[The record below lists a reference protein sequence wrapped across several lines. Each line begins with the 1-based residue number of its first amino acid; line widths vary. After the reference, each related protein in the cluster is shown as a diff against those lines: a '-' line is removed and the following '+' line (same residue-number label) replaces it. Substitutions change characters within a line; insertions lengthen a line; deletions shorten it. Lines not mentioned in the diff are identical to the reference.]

1 MSEDSIFHFNTQCTC
16 TYVLVRF
23 VSFRFDHLPFF
34 FSPDLIAVSSDNDN
48 WFHYNVKFKRKLN
61 VKNAIIIIKHKWFS
75 SDSRWINT
83 YPTIRWRQIKEKK
96 FTQKNSTILLSDCF
110 DFISSFRKH
119 RMVPEFGKRCTNRHK
134 IAILHIP
141 IQPPIQACMNRTKD
155 EKRCTNSRL
164 HMNIHDKTLRLHIKC
179 RCLHLAKVKFSSSFT
194 HIKIHRTISD
204 YILSKFVELKV
215 CTTHFCQSQLL
226 VVLLFFS
233 CFAMKNFASFRM
245 FQFLRWIWLLLSK
258 LSSFR
263 VTFEI
268 EIIYWAACSFFH
280 FRSTFYCCHF

>member
-1 MSEDSIFHFNTQCTC
+1 MIF
-16 TYVLVRF
+16 
-23 VSFRFDHLPFF
+23 FRFTLNKHI
-34 FSPDLIAVSSDNDN
+34 SNN
-48 WFHYNVKFKRKLN
+48 KVKANKG
-61 VKNAIIIIKHKWFS
+61 
-75 SDSRWINT
+75 
-83 YPTIRWRQIKEKK
+83 KEIH
-96 FTQKNSTILLSDCF
+96 TKNSTILLSDCF

-226 VVLLFFS
+226 VVLLFFLALQWRIS
-233 CFAMKNFASFRM
+233 LVFECCNF
-245 FQFLRWIWLLLSK
+245 
-258 LSSFR
+258 
-263 VTFEI
+263 
-268 EIIYWAACSFFH
+268 
-280 FRSTFYCCHF
+280 